1 MILIREATEHDIE
14 SIAELFKAVYGD
26 YYAHPEFHSR
36 EILKKL
42 IYNDDTLILV
52 AEDEE
57 TKRILG
63 TGSVILDFGAF
74 GDLLGEFG
82 RLVVH
87 PDGRRQGIG
96 NKLMEARLEA
106 VRDRLHIAIVEN
118 RAAHPFSQ
126 RISDSHGFSC
136 AGFLPCKVSFEERE
150 SIAYYA
156 RHFGDAIKLRRNH
169 PHLIPEAYELA
180 DQVLRSCGVTSDAI
194 IDAESPAYQG
204 EEDYVLGD
212 MTSRGYTSLLRFE
225 RGRVSRREVFGPVKL
240 HVGLFQLHVS
250 DYRYVLARRGNRL
263 VGGLG
268 FHIDRKENAAR
279 LLELVSADD
288 GPIRSLLATVT
299 KRCLEDEGI
308 GYIEADVNAYS
319 PRMQRT
325 FLELGYLPVAYV
337 PAMAFHRVERL
348 DAVRM
353 ARLANPP
360 DISNIQLHEA
370 SKPIAEI
377 VIRQFQQHE
386 VAPRLAEAAPANA
399 IFNGLNPEQTKQLA
413 ATCALKVFKKGE
425 RLVDQG
431 AESSEVLLI
440 LSGSVSV
447 TIDQQE
453 VGVVRVGES
462 LGEISLIQDTPHAA
476 SATALEPVESAALG
490 RAALESLVRR
500 RPDIGLILFR
510 NLARQLGKKLLR
522 ADKRMMNAED

>member
-1 MILIREATEHDIE
+1 MISIREATENDTE
-14 SIAELFKAVYGD
+14 AIADLFVAVYGD

-52 AEDEE
+52 AEDKE
-57 TKRILG
+57 TGRILG
-63 TGSVILDFGAF
+63 TGSVILDSGAF

-87 PDGRRQGIG
+87 PDGRERGIG

-126 RISDSHGFSC
+126 RISNSHGFSC
-136 AGFLPCKVSFEERE
+136 AGFLPCKVDFEERE
-150 SIAYYA
+150 SIAYYT
-156 RHFGDAIKLRRNH
+156 RHFGDAMKLRRNH
-169 PHLIPEAYELA
+169 PHLIPETYELA
-180 DQVLRSCGVTSDAI
+180 DQVLKSCGITGDVI

-204 EEDYVLGD
+204 EESYELGD

-250 DYRYVLARRGNRL
+250 DYRYVLAKQGDRL

-268 FHIDRKENAAR
+268 FHIDRNENAAR

-308 GYIEADVNAYS
+308 GYIEADVSAYS

-360 DISNIQLHEA
+360 DISNIQLHDA
-370 SKPIAEI
+370 SKPVAEI
-377 VIRQFQQHE
+377 VIRHFQQFE

-399 IFNGLNPEQTKQLA
+399 IFKGLNPEQTKQLA
-413 ATCALKVFKKGE
+413 AACVFRVFRKGD

-440 LSGSVSV
+440 LSGCVSVS
-447 TIDQQE
+447 IDQQE
-453 VGVVRVGES
+453 VGVVKVGES
-462 LGEISLIQDTPHAA
+462 LGEISLIQATPHAA
-476 SATALEPVESAALG
+476 SATALEQVESAVLA
-490 RAALESLVRR
+490 REALETLVRR

-510 NLARQLGKKLLR
+510 NLATQLGEKLLR
-522 ADKRMMNAED
+522 TDRRMMAAED